1 MTPWKP
7 ADAGGKC
14 LFPDLLASGCWK
26 LLGEIGY
33 KGAGL
38 KNTLGQHSFKHLQI
52 YLQLFG
58 PFSLFLLSLIDF
70 FFFYSSR
77 TPVHVAVITTP
88 TPASPTGTTCHHAS
102 QTPPTSSFFPTTNGK
117 VSSIISW
124 EFQLA
129 QCSINIHRKL
139 KWHWRSYAEEQTF
152 KTLN

>member
-14 LFPDLLASGCWK
+14 L
-26 LLGEIGY
+26 
-33 KGAGL
+33 
-38 KNTLGQHSFKHLQI
+38 NTLGQHSFKHLQI

-88 TPASPTGTTCHHAS
+88 TPASPTGTTCHHAN

>member
-7 ADAGGKC
+7 PDAGGKC

-26 LLGEIGY
+26 LLSEIGY

-38 KNTLGQHSFKHLQI
+38 KNTLGQLSFKHLPT

-70 FFFYSSR
+70 FLLLQDSSSCCCDHNANTSEPNR
-77 TPVHVAVITTP
+77 NHLSPCQPDSSHLQLFPDNQWEGEFHHILGI
-88 TPASPTGTTCHHAS
+88 PASSVQHKYS
-102 QTPPTSSFFPTTNGK
+102 Q
-117 VSSIISW
+117 
-124 EFQLA
+124 
-129 QCSINIHRKL
+129 KL
-139 KWHWRSYAEEQTF
+139 KWHWRSYAEGQTF

>member
-1 MTPWKP
+1 M
-7 ADAGGKC
+7 
-14 LFPDLLASGCWK
+14 
-26 LLGEIGY
+26 LGENVYSWFVG
-33 KGAGL
+33 KWLLEVARWNWL
-38 KNTLGQHSFKHLQI
+38 QRCWSEKHLRPTF
-52 YLQLFG
+52 LQTLANL
-58 PFSLFLLSLIDF
+58 PSVIWSIFLISFISYWF
-70 FFFYSSR
+70 YFFFYSSR

-88 TPASPTGTTCHHAS
+88 TPASPTGTTCHHAN

-129 QCSINIHRKL
+129 QCSINIHSKL

>member
-1 MTPWKP
+1 METSRCWGKMFIPWFV
-7 ADAGGKC
+7 GKW
-14 LFPDLLASGCWK
+14 LLEVARWNWLQRCWS
-26 LLGEIGY
+26 E
-33 KGAGL
+33 
-38 KNTLGQHSFKHLQI
+38 KHLRPTF
-52 YLQLFG
+52 LQTLANL
-58 PFSLFLLSLIDF
+58 PSVIWSIFLISFISYWF
-70 FFFYSSR
+70 YFFYSSR

-88 TPASPTGTTCHHAS
+88 TPASPTGTTCHHAN